1 MQRVAANS
9 PAEAI
14 GLRAGTIPA
23 TIDGKALVVGGDVIL
38 SVQGIQIES
47 PESYTKIQDRLSTLG
62 SGARV
67 TITVLRDGR
76 LVELSSP
83 LP

>member
-1 MQRVAANS
+1 MVRG
-9 PAEAI
+9 E
-14 GLRAGTIPA
+14 R
-23 TIDGKALVVGGDVIL
+23 
-38 SVQGIQIES
+38 IES
-47 PESYTKIQDRLSTLG
+47 PKSYTKIQDRLSTLG
-62 SGARV
+62 SGALV